1 MDHALCVGIS
11 NRLRNLLCNCR
22 RLTRQHGSLF
32 DPSVQAGPFNETH
45 REEMLVFMLAH
56 FVDRHDA
63 GVFQTGRR
71 FRFDVETLHSFW

>member
-1 MDHALCVGIS
+1 
-11 NRLRNLLCNCR
+11 
-22 RLTRQHGSLF
+22 
-32 DPSVQAGPFNETH
+32 
-45 REEMLVFMLAH
+45 MLVFVLAH